1 MLHTETNLNILPG
14 LSLLILLR
22 TLERNVIMIP
32 ILQTKKLRH
41 REIKN
46 LPRVTCP
53 RVIVSELDSS

>member
-46 LPRVTCP
+46 LPGVTCP